1 MDGTGWQFAGSV
13 AAIAVLV
20 LLASRLGFAGRPEL
34 LDEEEAR
41 SFAAEIPGGF
51 DAVAV
56 GLDRARNAALLRDGA
71 GRVVLVTPVGA
82 HFVARLLGPEFATS
96 RDGHRLVLRDGRS
109 TATLDLGPDADAW
122 AEAIARQE

>member
-1 MDGTGWQFAGSV
+1 MDAAVWQFAGSV
-13 AAIAVLV
+13 AAIAALV
-20 LLASRLGFAGRPEL
+20 LLVSRLGFAGRPEL

-41 SFAAEIPGGF
+41 SLAAEIPGGF

-82 HFVARLLGPEFATS
+82 HFVARLLGSEVALS
-96 RDGHRLVLRDGRS
+96 REGHRLMLRDGRS
-109 TATLDLGPDADAW
+109 TATLDLGADAGDW
-122 AEAIARQE
+122 ARAIARQE